1 MDFLIG
7 HGAVVPVIDDHVVH
21 YILDIRSKQICM
33 KSMYVCLAVYAKWPY
48 KADEAIFQRV

>member
-21 YILDIRSKQICM
+21 YILDIRSKQKCM
-33 KSMYVCLAVYAKWPY
+33 KSMYVCLAVYAKWPC